1 MLSTIRK
8 RLQSILACIFA
19 LRIFDKG
26 KKIAS
31 TSKIRR
37 KKEEQPRKPKKLVNV
52 WESPFGKMLLDPDS
66 SLESTPAGKL
76 FRVRVRVPFSVF
88 QMIVDKFRTIPEW
101 NMYKDPSTKRG
112 RPRPLELKVMASL
125 YILGRAATYDDAAM
139 VTYLSS
145 TVIATFFHHFIV
157 CMATLY
163 PQWIYPTPEGP
174 KLEDVLKQY
183 ETLGFPGCCA
193 STDCVHIPWNNCPQG
208 ERHLYYSRYGYTS
221 VAYSVSVDHSRR
233 ILSVTALLI
242 THYKYAKLTH
252 LIRWV
257 TYKKPVN
264 E

>member
-1 MLSTIRK
+1 MEH
-8 RLQSILACIFA
+8 
-19 LRIFDKG
+19 D
-26 KKIAS
+26 
-31 TSKIRR
+31 
-37 KKEEQPRKPKKLVNV
+37 E
-52 WESPFGKMLLDPDS
+52 LL
-66 SLESTPAGKL
+66 
-76 FRVRVRVPFSVF
+76 
-88 QMIVDKFRTIPEW
+88 
-101 NMYKDPSTKRG
+101 
-112 RPRPLELKVMASL
+112 
-125 YILGRAATYDDAAM
+125 RAATYDDAAM

-257 TYKKPVN
+257 TYKKPVK

>member
-19 LRIFDKG
+19 LRIFDNG

-31 TSKIRR
+31 ASKIRR
-37 KKEEQPRKPKKLVNV
+37 KKEEQPRKPKKLVINV

-145 TVIATFFHHFIV
+145 TVIATIFHHFIV
-157 CMATLY
+157 CMAGTARSHPPAADRAARGRPRGGWRERAAAPGRSCCGPRRCARTGRMGSNLSLRARRE
-163 PQWIYPTPEGP
+163 PLCILNGFIRLQKGRSSTPEGP
-174 KLEDVLKQY
+174 KLDAL
-183 ETLGFPGCCA
+183 TLQISAICRDP
-193 STDCVHIPWNNCPQG
+193 TTT
-208 ERHLYYSRYGYTS
+208 SR
-221 VAYSVSVDHSRR
+221 
-233 ILSVTALLI
+233 
-242 THYKYAKLTH
+242 
-252 LIRWV
+252 
-257 TYKKPVN
+257 
-264 E
+264 